1 MKITEKELRDLV
13 NEAISTK
20 LTENRDFTA
29 KRQIVQAAQTASMS
43 FENEI
48 STLLDLVPPDDLNPV
63 LQKAYF
69 EIVEQM
75 KLEIVHSVSE
85 AVTKL
90 SRLPRNKAE

>member
-1 MKITEKELRDLV
+1 MKITEKELRELV
-13 NEAISTK
+13 SEAISNK

-43 FENEI
+43 FENEMNN
-48 STLLDLVPPDDLNPV
+48 LLDLVPPDDLNPV

-69 EIVEQM
+69 EVVEEM
-75 KLEIVHSVSE
+75 KLEIVRCVSE